1 MRSVSPVR
9 SAPSEPLRMEVRA
22 ADNLRFIRDTMESAA
37 RFTAVP
43 GWGGVGMGI
52 TAVAAAVVA
61 ARESGSPSRWVAVWL
76 VELAVAVVIALSAS
90 IQKAR
95 AARIGIFSAP
105 GRKFALSF
113 LPPILVG
120 ALLTFVLCHAALF
133 TVLPGMWLLMYG
145 TAVVTGG
152 AFSVK
157 VVPVMGMC
165 FMVLGAAALFLP
177 AYGNLLMA
185 LGFGGL
191 QIVFGLMIAYRYGG

>member
-1 MRSVSPVR
+1 MPSISPIR
-9 SAPSEPLRMEVRA
+9 SASPEPLRMEVRA

-61 ARESGSPSRWVAVWL
+61 AREASPSRWVAVWL
-76 VELAVAVVIALSAS
+76 VELAVAVVIALGATV
-90 IQKAR
+90 QKAR

-120 ALLTFVLCHAALF
+120 ALLTFVLYHAALIA
-133 TVLPGMWLLMYG
+133 VLPGMWLLMYG

-165 FMVLGAAALFLP
+165 FMALGAAALFLP
-177 AYGNLLMA
+177 SYGNLLMA

-191 QIVFGLMIAYRYGG
+191 QIIFGLMIAYRHGG

>member
-1 MRSVSPVR
+1 MRSVSPIR
-9 SAPSEPLRMEVRA
+9 DAPPEPLRMEVRA

-43 GWGGVGMGI
+43 GWGGVGMGV
-52 TAVAAAVVA
+52 TALAAAAVA
-61 ARESGSPSRWVAVWL
+61 SREATPSNWLAVWL
-76 VELAVAVVIALSAS
+76 IELVVGVAIAVGATL
-90 IQKAR
+90 QKAR
-95 AARIGIFSAP
+95 AARVEIFSAP
-105 GRKFALSF
+105 GRKFVLSF

-120 ALLTFVLCHAALF
+120 ALLTFVLFHSALIA
-133 TVLPGMWLLMYG
+133 VLPGVWLLMYG

-177 AYGNLLMA
+177 SYGNLLMA

-191 QIVFGLMIAYRYGG
+191 QIIFGLMIAYRYGG

>member
-1 MRSVSPVR
+1 MPSVSPIHP
-9 SAPSEPLRMEVRA
+9 APAEPLRMEVRA

-43 GWGGVGMGI
+43 GWGGVGMGV
-52 TAVAAAVVA
+52 TAIAAAVVA
-61 ARESGSPSRWVAVWL
+61 AREAAPSRWVAVWL
-76 VELAVAVVIALSAS
+76 VELAVAVVIALGATV
-90 IQKAR
+90 QKAR

-120 ALLTFVLCHAALF
+120 ALLTFVLYHAALIA
-133 TVLPGMWLLMYG
+133 VLPGMWLLMYG

-165 FMVLGAAALFLP
+165 FMALGAAALFLP
-177 AYGNLLMA
+177 SYGNLLMA
-185 LGFGGL
+185 FGFGGL
-191 QIVFGLMIAYRYGG
+191 QIIFGLMIAYRYGG